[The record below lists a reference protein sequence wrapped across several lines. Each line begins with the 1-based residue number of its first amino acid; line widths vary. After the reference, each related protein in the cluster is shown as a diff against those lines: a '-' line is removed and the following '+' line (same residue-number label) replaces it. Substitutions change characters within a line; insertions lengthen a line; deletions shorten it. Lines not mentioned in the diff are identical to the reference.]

1 MNASGSRLSGL
12 TRDLLQKWY
21 ETRSTW
27 RDAKSLEF
35 EKTYLTDLVGTV
47 ERTVGAIEEVD
58 KLLNKIKK
66 DCE

>member
-12 TRDLLQKWY
+12 TRDLVQKWH
-21 ETRSTW
+21 EAQTSW
-27 RDAKSLEF
+27 RDAKSVEF
-35 EKTYLTDLVGTV
+35 ERVFLGDLLGTV
-47 ERTVGAIEEVD
+47 ERTVSSIEQVD